1 MRVTRAGRFSGQW
14 WILLEF
20 SGGVFD
26 IRILGM
32 LYYRLKVD
40 RCTTGAR
47 PMEYPQSRRLQRDS
61 TPSPSEGAASSTSTS
76 LLGRAKAGEG
86 QAWHRLVDL
95 YTPLIYEWCRRQG
108 LQAEDASDVGQE
120 VFVAV
125 ARSIDGFRRDRPNDS
140 FRGWLWTITRNKI
153 RDHFR
158 NRKGQPDAQGG
169 TDAQRRLAEVPEQP
183 PDASHSSLPGKAGDS
198 LQQRA
203 VELVHASVEER
214 TWQAFWRV
222 AVEGE
227 EVAAVA
233 RELGISVQA
242 VYDAKYRIRR
252 KIRQELDGLI
262 E

>member
-1 MRVTRAGRFSGQW
+1 MA
-14 WILLEF
+14 
-20 SGGVFD
+20 
-26 IRILGM
+26 
-32 LYYRLKVD
+32 
-40 RCTTGAR
+40 
-47 PMEYPQSRRLQRDS
+47 YPQSRMVHRDKTSS
-61 TPSPSEGAASSTSTS
+61 TSERAAESTSTS
-76 LLGRAKAGEG
+76 LLGRAKAGED

-95 YTPLIYEWCRRQG
+95 YTPLIYEWCRRHG
-108 LQAEDASDVGQE
+108 LRAEDANDVAQE

-125 ARSIDGFRRDRPNDS
+125 ARSIEGFRRDRPNDS

-169 TDAQRRLAEVPEQP
+169 TDAQMRWAEVPEQP
-183 PDASHSSLPGKAGDS
+183 PDASHSSLPGGAGDS
-198 LQQRA
+198 LERRA

-222 AVEGE
+222 AVEGK

-252 KIRQELDGLI
+252 RIRQELDGLI